1 MKAWLLYSFAA
12 VGLLGCDPGVQFQ
25 AKASCYNSPSMEVLM
40 DLHAQSQKIEQI
52 AEHQQAILSA
62 LTSQPL

>member
-25 AKASCYNSPSMEVLM
+25 AKAACQNSPALEVLM
-40 DLHAQSQKIEQI
+40 DLQAQSRQIEQI

-62 LTSQPL
+62 LTDQPL